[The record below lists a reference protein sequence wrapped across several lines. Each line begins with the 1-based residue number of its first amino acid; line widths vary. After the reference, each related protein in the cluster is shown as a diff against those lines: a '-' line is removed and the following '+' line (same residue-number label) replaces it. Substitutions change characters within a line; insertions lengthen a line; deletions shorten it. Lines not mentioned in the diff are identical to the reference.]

1 MKYLLRKYYFLS
13 IFLFIFNQ
21 IFYAQNETNNW
32 YFGGYSG
39 LNFNNGQMSIQYDS
53 SMTTPA
59 GCSSISDKDGNLMF
73 YTNGETVWNKN
84 HEIMENGDGLNAE
97 ITNNQSSI
105 IIPDPIDDNIYFIL
119 TTRISEG
126 DGGIFYSK
134 AEFSS
139 ENPLG
144 VITDKNIVLTTSS
157 TERITAV
164 YSPETNSVKAVG
176 LGKINGFSDETTY
189 NTLYVLNIGTYGTFT
204 TSNVSLVN
212 TIFLDETYSSTLGV
226 IKFSPNG
233 EVLAIGDVVELI
245 SKVNIYNFDILS
257 NSVIYQ
263 ESFNAGYILTPIPVE
278 GLEFSPDS
286 EIIYF
291 SGNYGS
297 TAYLHKYIINTSAA
311 FNEKI
316 LIATSQ
322 NQKFG
327 ALQLASNSK
336 IYMASYTDDAPHYFD
351 KLSVINT
358 PENIDDIGLQIN
370 SITFAGSYSTK
381 GLPNFVTSYF
391 KNRIIAKDDCFY
403 NAIDF
408 SLDAYATIDSVLWE
422 FGDGTT
428 STSLNPTHQYS
439 QSGTYTV
446 RAVISV
452 NNTDIEL
459 FKKIQA
465 FPVAQIENNYTIS
478 QCDIDNDGVSLFNL
492 NDVQYGFVNNSQ
504 SDVYQFEFY
513 TSLNDAQN
521 QNNPITNSQQF
532 QNTSNPQ
539 QLFVNIETA
548 NGCISTDSFFIEV
561 LNQNLEV
568 FPPYIV
574 CDDSDEITD
583 NNIGRF
589 DLYQKS
595 IEIRDYF
602 NLTDDNYINFYA
614 SSEEAL
620 TDINPIYSE
629 YLSSNTTLWI
639 IIRSNNGECGSI
651 ASMDL
656 IVNSSIDLDILDT
669 YQLCELQ
676 DNPILDGN
684 NSNDTWAWSDHNG
697 NILSTQRFFQI
708 PDSGNYNVTVT
719 KTENGL
725 TCSYSKDFTVLD
737 PVTPVFENIAVDGTT
752 LSISIDGDSIYE
764 FSLDNETFVGQ
775 SNNHTFQNITPG
787 VIDIF
792 VRDVYDCEQSI
803 NTQFSY
809 IFFPKFFTPNNDRI
823 NDKWIVY
830 GINDNLYKKAEIT
843 IYDRYGKR
851 LYSFSL
857 NTIRH
862 GWDGKYKKV
871 LLPNSDYWYKAS
883 FVDKN
888 NVLIQK
894 TGHFTLKR

>member
-1 MKYLLRKYYFLS
+1 MKYLLCKYYFLF
-13 IFLFIFNQ
+13 IFLFIFSQ
-21 IFYAQNETNNW
+21 VFYAQNETNNW
-32 YFGGYSG
+32 YFGGYSS
-39 LNFNNGQMSIQYDS
+39 LNFNNGQMSIQYGS

-176 LGKINGFSDETTY
+176 LGKINGFSD
-189 NTLYVLNIGTYGTFT
+189 NPNFDTLFIINVGPV
-204 TSNVSLVN
+204 TSFANSYASVVN
-212 TIFLDETYSSTLGV
+212 TIIIDETFDSTLGP

-233 EVLAIGDVVELI
+233 QLLAIGNPGKIHVYDV
-245 SKVNIYNFDILS
+245 DILT
-257 NSVIYQ
+257 NSV
-263 ESFNAGYILTPIPVE
+263 SFRETFNTGGLGSLIPVE

-291 SGNYGS
+291 SGGG
-297 TAYLHKYIINTSAA
+297 ALKKYIINTTEA
-311 FNEKI
+311 FNEAI
-316 LIATSQ
+316 FIASAPDH
-322 NQKFG
+322 KFG
-327 ALQLASNSK
+327 TLQLASNSK
-336 IYMASYTDDAPHYFD
+336 IYMASYTDGAPHYFD

-408 SLDAYATIDSVLWE
+408 SLDAYATIDSVVWE

-568 FPPYIV
+568 LPPYIV
-574 CDDSDEITD
+574 CDDSDEILD

-602 NLTDDNYINFYA
+602 SLTDDDYINFYA

-639 IIRSNNGECGSI
+639 IIRSNNGECGTI

-684 NSNDTWAWSDHNG
+684 NSNDTWAWSDNNG

-708 PDSGNYNVTVT
+708 PDSGNYNITVT

-725 TCSYSKDFTVLD
+725 TCSYSKNFTVLA
-737 PVTPVFENIAVDGTT
+737 PVTPVFENIAVNGTT

-775 SNNHTFQNITPG
+775 SNNYTFQNITPG

-862 GWDGKYKKV
+862 GWDGKYNKV

-888 NVLIQK
+888 DVLIQK